1 MSLVENYLAEYIDKM
16 QPLCKGRL
24 GEIQSEAYKS
34 GLPIIPNEVVK
45 LMGFV
50 LGIRKP
56 TKILEIGTA
65 VGFSAGFMSTFLPKE
80 GSIVTIDRYPMM
92 IEQAK
97 ENFKLLGIEDKVT
110 LLEGDANVILP
121 TIEGKFDFAFMD
133 AAKGQYIYML
143 PHVLR
148 LVGKGGI
155 IMVDDVL
162 QEGRV
167 AKGYTEVPRR
177 QRTIHKRLNEFLKE
191 ITHNEKLRTAIL
203 SIGDGVALIE
213 KLED

>member
-1 MSLVENYLAEYIDKM
+1 M
-16 QPLCKGRL
+16 
-24 GEIQSEAYKS
+24 
-34 GLPIIPNEVVK
+34 
-45 LMGFV
+45 
-50 LGIRKP
+50 
-56 TKILEIGTA
+56 EIGTA

-162 QEGRV
+162 QEGR
-167 AKGYTEVPRR
+167 
-177 QRTIHKRLNEFLKE
+177 LNEFLKE